1 MSLTHPRP
9 NDQGQPV
16 IIKHPSSPTPLANW
30 ASADALAT
38 ATPGCALPVALHG
51 TPFAPWASTP
61 QSAAE
66 WASVDGADASLHEP
80 PLATSAGRKASA
92 GVVIREPDGRVWI
105 VAPTNAFGGYQW
117 TFPKGTCD
125 KGMPLQATAIREAWE
140 ESGLQVRITGVLG
153 DFTRTTSVCRLY
165 LAERVGGTP
174 ADMGWESQ
182 AVSLVPLAALEGL
195 LNGAADKPVIQA
207 LLTRE
212 N

>member
-1 MSLTHPRP
+1 MPVTHPRP

-16 IIKHPSSPTPLANW
+16 IIKHPSSPTPMATW

-38 ATPGCALPVALHG
+38 ATPDCALPGALHG
-51 TPFAPWASTP
+51 IPLAPWAGAP
-61 QSAAE
+61 RSAAA
-66 WASVDGADASLHEP
+66 WANVEGVDPSLPEP
-80 PLATSAGRKASA
+80 PLAPLSGRKASA
-92 GVVIREPDGRVWI
+92 GVVIQEPDGRVWI
-105 VAPTNAFGGYQW
+105 VAPTNAYGGYQW
-117 TFPKGTCD
+117 TFPKGTRD
-125 KGMPLQATAIREAWE
+125 PGMSLQATAVREARE

-165 LAERVGGTP
+165 LAERVSGTP

-182 AVSLVPLAALEGL
+182 AVSLAPLPALEGL